1 VGEVKPYRDGLI
13 NNKESKERTQ
23 MKTKQNKKRYSM
35 SKIVRIEVWRGIAE
49 VMSKPKG
56 ISVFIVDRDAQQSPA
71 ETTYYDNLTVIRNGV
86 MVK

>member
-1 VGEVKPYRDGLI
+1 
-13 NNKESKERTQ
+13 
-23 MKTKQNKKRYSM
+23 M

-56 ISVFIVDRDAQQSPA
+56 ISVLIVDRDAQQSPA
-71 ETTYYDNLTVIRNGV
+71 DETSYYDNLTVIRNGV

>member
-1 VGEVKPYRDGLI
+1 
-13 NNKESKERTQ
+13 

-56 ISVFIVDRDAQQSPA
+56 ISVLIVDRDAQQSPA
-71 ETTYYDNLTVIRNGV
+71 DETSYYDNLTVIRNGV